1 MSNEEKTLEQVLWDS
16 ANVMRQTMGAADYM
30 NYALGIIF
38 YKHLSDKVLE
48 SAAMTLVDAGE
59 MEESDVE
66 TEAQRQAVYQKY
78 YSDESFRDDL
88 LDSMDMDYTIKP
100 EATFTALMDEIRAQ
114 KFQLE
119 HLNQAFTDIEQS
131 NSDLLGHLF
140 DDVDLHSTKLGSTP
154 QKRNELIAD
163 VMTALAPLNLDSH
176 SGDILGDAYEY
187 MISNFASDMGQK
199 AGEFYTPQSVSTLLT
214 HIVTSGNEEKKGFSA
229 YDPAMGSGSLLLN
242 VKHYIQDA
250 DSIEYYGQEIKTST
264 YNLARMNM
272 IIHGVAATNQHLH
285 NADTLDKDWPADE
298 VTDFDAVMMNPPY
311 SQKWSAD
318 KGFLSDP
325 RFSDYGV
332 LAPKSKADYAFLL
345 HGLYHLKST
354 GTMGIVLPHGV
365 LFRGGTEGKIRQKLL
380 EKGYIYAVIG
390 LPAGIFYS
398 TGIPTIIMVLKKD
411 RPGRDVLFIDG
422 SKEFVKGKPQNTLTD
437 VNIDRLYNA
446 YKDRKDEE
454 KFCHVATFEEIQE
467 NDFNLNIPRY
477 VDTFEPEPDVDLGEL
492 NKEMAETNEQIKA
505 NEKELLAMLKELT
518 RRIPRKSK
526 TFRISSTCLNEVT
539 CDEKRNKESPD
550 YTIPGL
556 HRRLETA

>member
-1 MSNEEKTLEQVLWDS
+1 MNNEEKNLEQVLWDS
-16 ANVMRQTMGAADYM
+16 ANFMRQTMGAADYM
-30 NYALGIIF
+30 DYALGLIF
-38 YKHLSDKVLE
+38 YKHLSDKTLE
-48 SAAMTLVDAGE
+48 TAVQALTEAGE
-59 MEESDVE
+59 IDESEVATEE
-66 TEAQRQAVYQKY
+66 QRQEAYTKY
-78 YSDESFRDDL
+78 YDDPDSQEYL
-88 LDSMDMDYTIKP
+88 LASMDMDYTIKP
-100 EATFTALMDEIRAQ
+100 DFTFTAFLKEI
-114 KFQLE
+114 KDKTFQLE
-119 HLNQAFTDIEQS
+119 HLEQAFRDLEQS
-131 NSDLLGHLF
+131 NADLLGHLF
-140 DDVDLHSTKLGSTP
+140 DDVDLHSNKLGPTP
-154 QKRNELIAD
+154 QKQNDLIAD
-163 VMTALAPLNLDSH
+163 VMQALAPLSLDSH
-176 SGDILGDAYEY
+176 SGDVLGDAYEY
-187 MISNFASDMGQK
+187 LIGNFASDMGQK

-214 HIVTSGNEEKKGFSA
+214 HIVTSGYEDKKGFSA

-242 VKHYIQDA
+242 VRKYIESA

-272 IIHGVAATNQHLH
+272 IIHGVSATNQHLH

-298 VTDFDAVMMNPPY
+298 VTNFYAVMMNPPY

-318 KGFLSDP
+318 KGFLNDP

-365 LFRGGTEGKIRQKLL
+365 LFRGAAEGKIRQKLL

-437 VNIDRLYNA
+437 ANIERLYKA

-492 NKEMAETNEQIKA
+492 NKEMAETNEQIET
-505 NEKELLAMLKELT
+505 NEKELLTMLKELT
-518 RRIPRKSK
+518 TTDTKK
-526 TFRISSTCLNEVT
+526 AKDLQDF
-539 CDEKRNKESPD
+539 
-550 YTIPGL
+550 L
-556 HRRLETA
+556 HLFE

>member
-1 MSNEEKTLEQVLWDS
+1 MTNEEKNLEQVLWDS

-30 NYALGIIF
+30 DYALGLIF
-38 YKHLSDKVLE
+38 YKHLSDKTLE
-48 SAAMTLVDAGE
+48 TAAQALTEAGE
-59 MEESDVE
+59 IDESEVATEE
-66 TEAQRQAVYQKY
+66 QRQEAYTKY
-78 YSDESFRDDL
+78 YDDPDSQEYL
-88 LDSMDMDYTIKP
+88 LASMDMDYTIKP
-100 EATFTALMDEIRAQ
+100 DFTFTAFLKEI
-114 KFQLE
+114 KDKTFQLE
-119 HLNQAFTDIEQS
+119 HLEQAFRDLEQS
-131 NSDLLGHLF
+131 NAELLGHLF
-140 DDVDLHSTKLGSTP
+140 DDVDLHSNKLGPTP
-154 QKRNELIAD
+154 QKQNDLIAD
-163 VMTALAPLNLDSH
+163 VMQALAPLNLDSH
-176 SGDILGDAYEY
+176 SGDVLGDAYEY
-187 MISNFASDMGQK
+187 LIGNFASDMGQK

-214 HIVTSGNEEKKGFSA
+214 HIVTSGYEDKKGFSA

-242 VKHYIQDA
+242 VRKYIQSA
-250 DSIEYYGQEIKTST
+250 NSIEYYGQEIKTST

-272 IIHGVAATNQHLH
+272 IIHGVSATNQHLH

-318 KGFLSDP
+318 KGFLNDP

-354 GTMGIVLPHGV
+354 GTIGIVLPHGV
-365 LFRGGTEGKIRQKLL
+365 LFRGAAEGKIRQKLL

-437 VNIDRLYNA
+437 ANIERLYNA

-505 NEKELLAMLKELT
+505 NEKELFDMLKELT
-518 RRIPRKSK
+518 TTDTKK
-526 TFRISSTCLNEVT
+526 AKDLQDF
-539 CDEKRNKESPD
+539 
-550 YTIPGL
+550 L
-556 HRRLETA
+556 HLFE

>member
-1 MSNEEKTLEQVLWDS
+1 MINEEKNLEQVLWDS

-30 NYALGIIF
+30 DYALGLIF
-38 YKHLSDKVLE
+38 YKHLSDKTLE
-48 SAAMTLVDAGE
+48 TAAQALTDTGE
-59 MEESDVE
+59 MEESEVA
-66 TEAQRQAVYQKY
+66 TEEQRQVAYKTY
-78 YSDESFRDDL
+78 YDDPDSHDDL
-88 LDSMDMDYTIKP
+88 LASMDMDYTIKP
-100 EATFTALMDEIRAQ
+100 DFTFTAFLKEI
-114 KFQLE
+114 KDKTFQLE
-119 HLNQAFTDIEQS
+119 HLEQAFRDLEQS
-131 NSDLLGHLF
+131 NAELLGHLF
-140 DDVDLHSTKLGSTP
+140 DDVDLHSNKLGPTP
-154 QKRNELIAD
+154 QKQNDLIAD
-163 VMTALAPLNLDSH
+163 VMQALAPLNLDSH
-176 SGDILGDAYEY
+176 SGDVLGDAYEY
-187 MISNFASDMGQK
+187 LIGNFASDMGQK

-214 HIVTSGNEEKKGFSA
+214 HIVTSGYEDKKGFSA

-242 VKHYIQDA
+242 VRKYIKSA

-272 IIHGVAATNQHLH
+272 IIHGVSATNQHLH

-298 VTDFDAVMMNPPY
+298 VTNFDAVMMNPPY
-311 SQKWSAD
+311 SQKWTAD
-318 KGFLSDP
+318 KGFLNDP

-365 LFRGGTEGKIRQKLL
+365 LFRGAAEGKIRQKLL

-422 SKEFVKGKPQNTLTD
+422 SKEFVKGKPQNTLTAA
-437 VNIDRLYNA
+437 NIERLYNA
-446 YKDRKDEE
+446 YKDRKDED
-454 KFCHVATFEEIQE
+454 KFCHVATFEEIKE

-492 NKEMAETNEQIKA
+492 NKEMAETNEQIEA
-505 NEKELLAMLKELT
+505 NEKELLTMLKELT
-518 RRIPRKSK
+518 TTDTKK
-526 TFRISSTCLNEVT
+526 AKDLQDFFHLL
-539 CDEKRNKESPD
+539 K
-550 YTIPGL
+550 
-556 HRRLETA
+556 

>member
-1 MSNEEKTLEQVLWDS
+1 MINEDKNLEQVLWDS

-30 NYALGIIF
+30 DYALGLIF
-38 YKHLSDKVLE
+38 YKHLSDKTLE
-48 SAAMTLVDAGE
+48 TAAQALTDTGE
-59 MEESDVE
+59 MEESEVA
-66 TEAQRQAVYQKY
+66 TEEQRQEAYKTY
-78 YSDESFRDDL
+78 YDDPDSHDDL
-88 LDSMDMDYTIKP
+88 LASMDMDYTIKP
-100 EATFTALMDEIRAQ
+100 DFTFTAFLKEI
-114 KFQLE
+114 KDKTFQLE
-119 HLNQAFTDIEQS
+119 HLEQAFRDLEQS
-131 NSDLLGHLF
+131 NAELLGHLF
-140 DDVDLHSTKLGSTP
+140 DDVDLHSNKLGPTP
-154 QKRNELIAD
+154 QKQNDLIAD
-163 VMTALAPLNLDSH
+163 VMQALAPLNLDSH
-176 SGDILGDAYEY
+176 SGDVLGDAYEY
-187 MISNFASDMGQK
+187 LIGNFASDMGQK

-214 HIVTSGNEEKKGFSA
+214 HIVTSGYEDKKGFSA

-242 VKHYIQDA
+242 VRKYIKSA

-272 IIHGVAATNQHLH
+272 IIHGVSATNQHLH

-311 SQKWSAD
+311 SQKWTAD
-318 KGFLSDP
+318 KGFLNDP

-365 LFRGGTEGKIRQKLL
+365 LFRGAAEGKIRQKLL

-422 SKEFVKGKPQNTLTD
+422 SKEFVKGKPQNTLTAA
-437 VNIDRLYNA
+437 NIERLYNA
-446 YKDRKDEE
+446 YKDRKDED
-454 KFCHVATFEEIQE
+454 KFCHVATFEEIKE

-492 NKEMAETNEQIKA
+492 NKEMAETNEQIEA
-505 NEKELLAMLKELT
+505 NEKELLTMLKELT
-518 RRIPRKSK
+518 TTDTKK
-526 TFRISSTCLNEVT
+526 AKDLQDF
-539 CDEKRNKESPD
+539 
-550 YTIPGL
+550 L
-556 HRRLETA
+556 HLFE

>member
-1 MSNEEKTLEQVLWDS
+1 MASLKGETIMNNEEKNLEQVLWDS

-30 NYALGIIF
+30 DYALGLIF
-38 YKHLSDKVLE
+38 YKHLSDKTLE
-48 SAAMTLVDAGE
+48 TAAQALTEAGE
-59 MEESDVE
+59 IDESEVATEE
-66 TEAQRQAVYQKY
+66 QRQEAYTKY
-78 YSDESFRDDL
+78 YDDPDSQEYL
-88 LDSMDMDYTIKP
+88 LASMDMDYTIKP
-100 EATFTALMDEIRAQ
+100 DFTFTAFLKEI
-114 KFQLE
+114 KDKTFQLE
-119 HLNQAFTDIEQS
+119 HLEQAFRDLEQS
-131 NSDLLGHLF
+131 NADLLGHLF
-140 DDVDLHSTKLGSTP
+140 DDVDLHSNKLGPTP
-154 QKRNELIAD
+154 QKQNDLIAD
-163 VMTALAPLNLDSH
+163 VMQALAPLNLDSH
-176 SGDILGDAYEY
+176 SGDVLGDAYEY
-187 MISNFASDMGQK
+187 LIGNFASDMGQK

-214 HIVTSGNEEKKGFSA
+214 HIVTSGYEDKKGFSA

-242 VKHYIQDA
+242 VRKYIESA

-272 IIHGVAATNQHLH
+272 IIHGVSATNQHLH

-318 KGFLSDP
+318 KGFLNDP

-332 LAPKSKADYAFLL
+332 LAPRSKADYAFLL

-365 LFRGGTEGKIRQKLL
+365 LFRGAAEGKIRQKLL

-437 VNIDRLYNA
+437 ANIERLYNA

-492 NKEMAETNEQIKA
+492 NKEMTETTEQIEA

-518 RRIPRKSK
+518 TTDTKK
-526 TFRISSTCLNEVT
+526 AKALQDF
-539 CDEKRNKESPD
+539 
-550 YTIPGL
+550 L
-556 HRRLETA
+556 HLFK

>member
-1 MSNEEKTLEQVLWDS
+1 MVASLKGEAIMNNEEKNLEQVLWDS

-30 NYALGIIF
+30 DYALGLIF
-38 YKHLSDKVLE
+38 YKHLSDKTLE
-48 SAAMTLVDAGE
+48 TAAQALTDTGE
-59 MEESDVE
+59 MEESEVA
-66 TEAQRQAVYQKY
+66 TEEQRQAAYKTY
-78 YSDESFRDDL
+78 YDDPDS
-88 LDSMDMDYTIKP
+88 LDDILASMDMDYTIKP
-100 EATFTALMDEIRAQ
+100 DFTFTAFLKEI
-114 KFQLE
+114 KDKTFQLE
-119 HLNQAFTDIEQS
+119 HLEQAFRDLEQS
-131 NSDLLGHLF
+131 NADLLGHLF
-140 DDVDLHSTKLGSTP
+140 DDVDLHSNKLGPTP
-154 QKRNELIAD
+154 QKQNDLIAD
-163 VMTALAPLNLDSH
+163 VMQALAPLNLDSH
-176 SGDILGDAYEY
+176 SGDVLGDAYEY
-187 MISNFASDMGQK
+187 LIGNFASDMGQK

-214 HIVTSGNEEKKGFSA
+214 HIVTSGYEDKKGFSA

-242 VKHYIQDA
+242 VRKYIQSA

-272 IIHGVAATNQHLH
+272 IIHGVSATNQHLH

-318 KGFLSDP
+318 KGFLNDP

-365 LFRGGTEGKIRQKLL
+365 LFRGAAEGKIRQKLL

-437 VNIDRLYNA
+437 ANIERLYKA

-505 NEKELLAMLKELT
+505 NEKELLDMLKELT
-518 RRIPRKSK
+518 TTDTKK
-526 TFRISSTCLNEVT
+526 AKDLQDF
-539 CDEKRNKESPD
+539 
-550 YTIPGL
+550 L
-556 HRRLETA
+556 HLFK

>member
-1 MSNEEKTLEQVLWDS
+1 MSNDEKTLEQVLWDS

-30 NYALGIIF
+30 DYALGIIF

-48 SAAMTLVDAGE
+48 SAAKTLVDAGE
-59 MEESDVE
+59 VEKSDVE
-66 TEAQRQAVYQKY
+66 TEAQRQAVYEKY
-78 YSDESFRDDL
+78 YADESFCDDL
-88 LDSMDMDYTIKP
+88 LSSMDMDYTIQPKS
-100 EATFTALMDEIRAQ
+100 TFTALLDEIRTQ

-119 HLNQAFTDIEQS
+119 HLNQAFTDLEQS
-131 NSDLLGHLF
+131 NSELLGHLF
-140 DDVDLHSTKLGSTP
+140 DDVDLHSTKLGPTP
-154 QKRNELIAD
+154 QKRNELIAG

-199 AGEFYTPQSVSTLLT
+199 AGEFYTPQSVSALLT
-214 HIVTSGNEEKKGFSA
+214 HIVTSGNEDKKGFSA

-242 VKHYIQDA
+242 VRHYIQDE

-285 NADTLDKDWPADE
+285 NADTLDEDWPADE
-298 VTDFDAVMMNPPY
+298 ITDFDAVMMNPPY
-311 SQKWSAD
+311 SQNWSAD
-318 KGFLSDP
+318 KNFLNDP
-325 RFSDYGV
+325 RFSSYGV

-345 HGLYHLKST
+345 HGFYHLKST

-365 LFRGGTEGKIRQKLL
+365 LFRGGSEGKIRRKLL

-422 SKEFVKGKPQNTLTD
+422 SKEFVKGKQQNTMKPE
-437 VNIDRLYNA
+437 NIDRLFEA
-446 YKDRKDEE
+446 YHVRADKE
-454 KFCHVATFEEIQE
+454 KFAHVASFEEIQE
-467 NDFNLNIPRY
+467 NDYNLNIPRY
-477 VDTFEPEPDVDLGEL
+477 VDTFEPEPEIDLAAL
-492 NKEMAETNEQIKA
+492 NKEMAETDKAIAQNEA
-505 NEKELLAMLKELT
+505 ELLTMLQELT
-518 RRIPRKSK
+518 
-526 TFRISSTCLNEVT
+526 TD
-539 CDEKRNKESPD
+539 DEKKAKD
-550 YTIPGL
+550 LQDFICL
-556 HRRLETA
+556 MK

>member
-1 MSNEEKTLEQVLWDS
+1 MNNEEKNLEQVLWDS
-16 ANVMRQTMGAADYM
+16 ANFMRQTMGAADYM
-30 NYALGIIF
+30 DYALGLIF
-38 YKHLSDKVLE
+38 YKHLSDKTLE
-48 SAAMTLVDAGE
+48 TAVQALTEAGE
-59 MEESDVE
+59 IDESEVATEE
-66 TEAQRQAVYQKY
+66 QRQEAYTKY
-78 YSDESFRDDL
+78 YDDPDSQEYL
-88 LDSMDMDYTIKP
+88 LASMDMDYTIKP
-100 EATFTALMDEIRAQ
+100 GFTFTAFLKEI
-114 KFQLE
+114 KDKTFQLE
-119 HLNQAFTDIEQS
+119 HLEQAFRDLEQS
-131 NSDLLGHLF
+131 NADLLGHLF
-140 DDVDLHSTKLGSTP
+140 DDVDLHSNKLGPTP
-154 QKRNELIAD
+154 QKQNDLIAD
-163 VMTALAPLNLDSH
+163 VMQALAPLSLDSH
-176 SGDILGDAYEY
+176 SGDVLGDAYEY
-187 MISNFASDMGQK
+187 LIGNFASDMGQK

-214 HIVTSGNEEKKGFSA
+214 HIVTSGYEDKKGFSA

-242 VKHYIQDA
+242 VRKYIESA

-272 IIHGVAATNQHLH
+272 IIHGVSATNQHLH

-318 KGFLSDP
+318 KGFLNDP

-365 LFRGGTEGKIRQKLL
+365 LFRGAAEGKIRQKLL

-437 VNIDRLYNA
+437 ANIERLYKA

-492 NKEMAETNEQIKA
+492 NKEMAETNEQIET
-505 NEKELLAMLKELT
+505 NEKELLTMLKELT
-518 RRIPRKSK
+518 TTDTKK
-526 TFRISSTCLNEVT
+526 AKDLQDF
-539 CDEKRNKESPD
+539 
-550 YTIPGL
+550 L
-556 HRRLETA
+556 HLFE

>member
-1 MSNEEKTLEQVLWDS
+1 MINEEKNLEQVLWDS

-30 NYALGIIF
+30 DYALGLIF
-38 YKHLSDKVLE
+38 YKHLSDKTLE
-48 SAAMTLVDAGE
+48 MAAQALTDTGE
-59 MEESDVE
+59 MEESEVA
-66 TEAQRQAVYQKY
+66 TEEQRQEAYTKY
-78 YSDESFRDDL
+78 YDDPDFHDDL
-88 LDSMDMDYTIKP
+88 LASMDMDYTIKP
-100 EATFTALMDEIRAQ
+100 DFTFTAFLKEI
-114 KFQLE
+114 KDKTFQLE
-119 HLNQAFTDIEQS
+119 HLEQAFRDLEQS
-131 NSDLLGHLF
+131 NANLLGHLF
-140 DDVDLHSTKLGSTP
+140 DDVDLHSNKLGPTP
-154 QKRNELIAD
+154 QKQNDLIAD
-163 VMTALAPLNLDSH
+163 VMQALAPLNLDSH
-176 SGDILGDAYEY
+176 SGDVLGDAYEY
-187 MISNFASDMGQK
+187 LIGNFASDMGQK

-214 HIVTSGNEEKKGFSA
+214 HIVTSGYEDKKGFSA

-242 VKHYIQDA
+242 VRKYIESA

-272 IIHGVAATNQHLH
+272 IIHGVSATNQHLH

-318 KGFLSDP
+318 KGFLNDP

-365 LFRGGTEGKIRQKLL
+365 LFRGAAEGKIRQKLL

-437 VNIDRLYNA
+437 ANIERLYNA
-446 YKDRKDEE
+446 YKDRKDED

-492 NKEMAETNEQIKA
+492 NKEMAETNEQIEA
-505 NEKELLAMLKELT
+505 NEKELLDMLKELT
-518 RRIPRKSK
+518 TTDTKK
-526 TFRISSTCLNEVT
+526 AKDLQDF
-539 CDEKRNKESPD
+539 
-550 YTIPGL
+550 L
-556 HRRLETA
+556 HLFE

>member
-1 MSNEEKTLEQVLWDS
+1 MSNKEKDLKQVLWDL

-30 NYALGIIF
+30 DYVLGIIF
-38 YKHLSDKVLE
+38 YKHLSDKVLDL
-48 SAAMTLVDAGE
+48 AAMTLVDAGE
-59 MEESDVE
+59 VEESDVE

-78 YSDESFRDDL
+78 YGDESFRDDL
-88 LDSMDMDYTIKP
+88 LDSMNMDYTIKP
-100 EATFTALMDEIRAQ
+100 EATFTALMDEIRTQ

-119 HLNQAFTDIEQS
+119 HLDQAFTDIEQS

-140 DDVDLHSTKLGSTP
+140 DDVELHSTKLGSTP
-154 QKRNELIAD
+154 QKRNALIAD

-176 SGDILGDAYEY
+176 SEDILGDAYEY
-187 MISNFASDMGQK
+187 MIGNFASEMGQK
-199 AGEFYTPQSVSTLLT
+199 AGEFYTPQSVSMLLT
-214 HIVTSGNEEKKGFSA
+214 RIVTSGNEEKKGFSA

-242 VKHYIQDA
+242 IRHYIQDA

-398 TGIPTIIMVLKKD
+398 TGIPTIIMVLRKD
-411 RPGRDVLFIDG
+411 RLSRDVLFIDG
-422 SKEFVKGKPQNTLTD
+422 SKEFFKGKPQNTMEEE
-437 VNIDRLYNA
+437 NIKRLFDTYQA
-446 YKDRKDEE
+446 RADED
-454 KFCHVATFEEIQE
+454 KFAHVASFDEIKE
-467 NDFNLNIPRY
+467 NDYNLNIPRY
-477 VDTFEPEPDVDLGEL
+477 VDTFEPEPEIDLAEL
-492 NKEMAETNEQIKA
+492 NKEMAETNAEIAK
-505 NEKELLAMLKELT
+505 NEAELLAMVQDLT
-518 RRIPRKSK
+518 
-526 TFRISSTCLNEVT
+526 TD
-539 CDEKRNKESPD
+539 DEKKAKD
-550 YTIPGL
+550 LQDFLYL
-556 HRRLETA
+556 MK

>member
-1 MSNEEKTLEQVLWDS
+1 MASLKGETIMNNEEKNLEQVLWDS

-30 NYALGIIF
+30 DYALGLIF
-38 YKHLSDKVLE
+38 YKHLSDKTLE
-48 SAAMTLVDAGE
+48 TAAQALTEAGE
-59 MEESDVE
+59 IDESEVATEE
-66 TEAQRQAVYQKY
+66 QRQEAYTKY
-78 YSDESFRDDL
+78 YDDPDSQEYL
-88 LDSMDMDYTIKP
+88 LASMDMDYTIKP
-100 EATFTALMDEIRAQ
+100 DFTFTAFLKEI
-114 KFQLE
+114 KDKTFQLE
-119 HLNQAFTDIEQS
+119 HLEQAFRDLEQS
-131 NSDLLGHLF
+131 NADLLGHLF
-140 DDVDLHSTKLGSTP
+140 DDVDLHSNKLGPTP
-154 QKRNELIAD
+154 QKQNDLIAD
-163 VMTALAPLNLDSH
+163 VMQALAPLNLDSH
-176 SGDILGDAYEY
+176 SGDVLGDAYEY
-187 MISNFASDMGQK
+187 LIGNFASDMGQK

-214 HIVTSGNEEKKGFSA
+214 HIVTSGYEDKKGFSA

-242 VKHYIQDA
+242 VRKYIQSA

-272 IIHGVAATNQHLH
+272 IIHGVSATNQHLH

-318 KGFLSDP
+318 KGFLNDP

-365 LFRGGTEGKIRQKLL
+365 LFRGAAEGKIRQKLL

-437 VNIDRLYNA
+437 ANIERLYKA

-518 RRIPRKSK
+518 TTDTKK
-526 TFRISSTCLNEVT
+526 AKDLQDF
-539 CDEKRNKESPD
+539 
-550 YTIPGL
+550 L
-556 HRRLETA
+556 HLFE

>member
-1 MSNEEKTLEQVLWDS
+1 MASLKGETIMNNEEKNLEQVLWDS

-30 NYALGIIF
+30 DYALGLIF
-38 YKHLSDKVLE
+38 YKHLSDKTLE
-48 SAAMTLVDAGE
+48 TAAQALTEAGE
-59 MEESDVE
+59 IDESEVATEEQWQ
-66 TEAQRQAVYQKY
+66 EAYTKY
-78 YSDESFRDDL
+78 YDDPDSQEYL
-88 LDSMDMDYTIKP
+88 LASMDMDYTIKP
-100 EATFTALMDEIRAQ
+100 DFTFTAFLKEI
-114 KFQLE
+114 KDKTFQLE
-119 HLNQAFTDIEQS
+119 HLEQAFRDLEQS
-131 NSDLLGHLF
+131 NADLLGHLF
-140 DDVDLHSTKLGSTP
+140 DDVDLHSNKLGPTP
-154 QKRNELIAD
+154 QKQNDLIAD
-163 VMTALAPLNLDSH
+163 VMQALAPLNLDSH
-176 SGDILGDAYEY
+176 SGDVLGDAYEY
-187 MISNFASDMGQK
+187 LIGNFASDMGQK

-214 HIVTSGNEEKKGFSA
+214 HIVTSGYEDKKGFSA

-242 VKHYIQDA
+242 VRKYIQSA

-272 IIHGVAATNQHLH
+272 IIHGVSATNQHLH

-318 KGFLSDP
+318 KGFLNDP

-365 LFRGGTEGKIRQKLL
+365 LFRGAAEGKIRQKLL

-437 VNIDRLYNA
+437 ANIERLYKA

-492 NKEMAETNEQIKA
+492 NKEMAETNEQIEA
-505 NEKELLAMLKELT
+505 NEKELLDMLKELT
-518 RRIPRKSK
+518 TMDTKK
-526 TFRISSTCLNEVT
+526 AKDLQDF
-539 CDEKRNKESPD
+539 
-550 YTIPGL
+550 L
-556 HRRLETA
+556 HLFE

>member
-1 MSNEEKTLEQVLWDS
+1 MNNEEKNLEQVLWDS

-30 NYALGIIF
+30 DYALGLIF
-38 YKHLSDKVLE
+38 YKHLSDKTLE
-48 SAAMTLVDAGE
+48 TAAQALTEAGE
-59 MEESDVE
+59 IDESEVATEE
-66 TEAQRQAVYQKY
+66 QRQEAYTKY
-78 YSDESFRDDL
+78 YDDPDSQEYL
-88 LDSMDMDYTIKP
+88 LASMDMDYTIKP
-100 EATFTALMDEIRAQ
+100 DFTFTAFLKEI
-114 KFQLE
+114 KDKTFQLE
-119 HLNQAFTDIEQS
+119 HLEQAFRDLEQS
-131 NSDLLGHLF
+131 NADLLGHLF
-140 DDVDLHSTKLGSTP
+140 DDVDLHSNKLGPTP
-154 QKRNELIAD
+154 QKQNDLIAD
-163 VMTALAPLNLDSH
+163 VMQALAPLNLDSH
-176 SGDILGDAYEY
+176 SGDVLGDAYEY
-187 MISNFASDMGQK
+187 LIGNFASDMGQK

-214 HIVTSGNEEKKGFSA
+214 HIVTSGYEDKKGFSA

-242 VKHYIQDA
+242 VRKYIQSA

-272 IIHGVAATNQHLH
+272 IIHGVSATNQHLH

-318 KGFLSDP
+318 KGFLNDP

-365 LFRGGTEGKIRQKLL
+365 LFRGAAEGKIRQKLL

-437 VNIDRLYNA
+437 ANIERLYNA

-477 VDTFEPEPDVDLGEL
+477 VDTFEPEPEVDLGEL

-518 RRIPRKSK
+518 TTDTKK
-526 TFRISSTCLNEVT
+526 AKDLQDF
-539 CDEKRNKESPD
+539 
-550 YTIPGL
+550 L
-556 HRRLETA
+556 HLFE

>member
-1 MSNEEKTLEQVLWDS
+1 MNNEEKNLEQVLWDS

-30 NYALGIIF
+30 DYALGLIF
-38 YKHLSDKVLE
+38 YKHLSDKTLE
-48 SAAMTLVDAGE
+48 TAVQALTEAGE
-59 MEESDVE
+59 IDESEVATEE
-66 TEAQRQAVYQKY
+66 QRQEAYTKY
-78 YSDESFRDDL
+78 YDDPDSQEYL
-88 LDSMDMDYTIKP
+88 LASMDMDYTIKP
-100 EATFTALMDEIRAQ
+100 DFTFTAFLKEI
-114 KFQLE
+114 KDKTFQLE
-119 HLNQAFTDIEQS
+119 HLEQAFRDLEQS
-131 NSDLLGHLF
+131 NADLLGHLF
-140 DDVDLHSTKLGSTP
+140 DDVDLHSNKLGPTP
-154 QKRNELIAD
+154 QKQNDLIAD
-163 VMTALAPLNLDSH
+163 VMQALAPLSLDSH
-176 SGDILGDAYEY
+176 SGDVLGDAYEY
-187 MISNFASDMGQK
+187 LIGNFASDMGQK

-214 HIVTSGNEEKKGFSA
+214 HIVTSGYEDKKGFSA

-242 VKHYIQDA
+242 VRKYIESA

-272 IIHGVAATNQHLH
+272 IIHGVSATNQHLH

-318 KGFLSDP
+318 KGFLNDP

-365 LFRGGTEGKIRQKLL
+365 LFRGAAEGKIRQKLL

-437 VNIDRLYNA
+437 ANIERLYKA

-492 NKEMAETNEQIKA
+492 NKEMAETNEQIET
-505 NEKELLAMLKELT
+505 NEKELLTMLKELT
-518 RRIPRKSK
+518 TTDTKK
-526 TFRISSTCLNEVT
+526 DKDLQDF
-539 CDEKRNKESPD
+539 
-550 YTIPGL
+550 L
-556 HRRLETA
+556 HLFE

>member
-1 MSNEEKTLEQVLWDS
+1 MTNEEKNLEQVLWDS

-30 NYALGIIF
+30 DYALGLIF
-38 YKHLSDKVLE
+38 YKHLSDKTLE
-48 SAAMTLVDAGE
+48 TAAQALTDTGE
-59 MEESDVE
+59 MEESEVT
-66 TEAQRQAVYQKY
+66 TEEQRQAAYKTY
-78 YSDESFRDDL
+78 YDDPDSHDDL
-88 LDSMDMDYTIKP
+88 LASMDMDYTIKP
-100 EATFTALMDEIRAQ
+100 DFTFTAFLKEI
-114 KFQLE
+114 KDKTFQLE
-119 HLNQAFTDIEQS
+119 HLEQAFRDLEQS
-131 NSDLLGHLF
+131 NAELLGHLF
-140 DDVDLHSTKLGSTP
+140 DDVDLHSNKLGPTP
-154 QKRNELIAD
+154 QKQNDLIAD
-163 VMTALAPLNLDSH
+163 VMQALAPLNLDSH
-176 SGDILGDAYEY
+176 SGDVLGDAYEY
-187 MISNFASDMGQK
+187 LIGNFASDMGQK

-214 HIVTSGNEEKKGFSA
+214 HIVTSGYEDKKGFSA

-242 VKHYIQDA
+242 VRKYIKSA

-272 IIHGVAATNQHLH
+272 IIHGVSATNQHLH

-311 SQKWSAD
+311 SQKWTAD
-318 KGFLSDP
+318 KGFLNDP

-365 LFRGGTEGKIRQKLL
+365 LFRGAAEGKIRQKLL

-422 SKEFVKGKPQNTLTD
+422 SKEFVKGKPQNTLTAA
-437 VNIDRLYNA
+437 NIERLYNA
-446 YKDRKDEE
+446 YKDRKDED
-454 KFCHVATFEEIQE
+454 KFCHVATFEEIKE

-492 NKEMAETNEQIKA
+492 NKEMAETNEQIEA
-505 NEKELLAMLKELT
+505 NEKELLTMLKELT
-518 RRIPRKSK
+518 TTDTKK
-526 TFRISSTCLNEVT
+526 AKDLQDF
-539 CDEKRNKESPD
+539 
-550 YTIPGL
+550 L
-556 HRRLETA
+556 HLFE

>member
-1 MSNEEKTLEQVLWDS
+1 MTNEEKNLEQVLWDS

-30 NYALGIIF
+30 DYALGLIF
-38 YKHLSDKVLE
+38 YRHLSDKTLE
-48 SAAMTLVDAGE
+48 TAAQALTEAGE
-59 MEESDVE
+59 IDESEVATEE
-66 TEAQRQAVYQKY
+66 QRQEAYTKY
-78 YSDESFRDDL
+78 YDDPDSQEYL
-88 LDSMDMDYTIKP
+88 LASMDMDYTIKP
-100 EATFTALMDEIRAQ
+100 DFTFTAFLKEI
-114 KFQLE
+114 KDKTFQLE
-119 HLNQAFTDIEQS
+119 HLEQAFRDLEQS
-131 NSDLLGHLF
+131 NADLLGHLF
-140 DDVDLHSTKLGSTP
+140 DDVDLHSNKLGPTP
-154 QKRNELIAD
+154 QKQNDLIAD
-163 VMTALAPLNLDSH
+163 VMQALAPLNLDSH
-176 SGDILGDAYEY
+176 SGDVLGDAYEY
-187 MISNFASDMGQK
+187 LIGNFASDMGQK

-214 HIVTSGNEEKKGFSA
+214 HIVTSGYEDKKGFSA

-242 VKHYIQDA
+242 VRKYIQSA

-272 IIHGVAATNQHLH
+272 IIHGVSATNQHLH

-318 KGFLSDP
+318 KGFLNDP

-365 LFRGGTEGKIRQKLL
+365 LFRGAAEGKIRQKLL

-437 VNIDRLYNA
+437 ANIERLYKA

-492 NKEMAETNEQIKA
+492 NKEMAETNEQIEA
-505 NEKELLAMLKELT
+505 NEKELLDMLKELT
-518 RRIPRKSK
+518 TTDTKK
-526 TFRISSTCLNEVT
+526 AKDLQDF
-539 CDEKRNKESPD
+539 
-550 YTIPGL
+550 L
-556 HRRLETA
+556 HLFE

>member
-1 MSNEEKTLEQVLWDS
+1 MASLKGETIMNNEEKNLEQVLWDS

-30 NYALGIIF
+30 DYALGLIF
-38 YKHLSDKVLE
+38 YKHLSDKTLE
-48 SAAMTLVDAGE
+48 TAAQALTEAGE
-59 MEESDVE
+59 IDESEVATEE
-66 TEAQRQAVYQKY
+66 QRQEAYTKY
-78 YSDESFRDDL
+78 YDDPDSQEYL
-88 LDSMDMDYTIKP
+88 LASMDMDYTIKP
-100 EATFTALMDEIRAQ
+100 DFTFTAFLKEI
-114 KFQLE
+114 KDKTFQLE
-119 HLNQAFTDIEQS
+119 HLEQAFRDLEQS
-131 NSDLLGHLF
+131 NADLLGHLF
-140 DDVDLHSTKLGSTP
+140 DDVDLHSNKLGPTP
-154 QKRNELIAD
+154 QKQNDLIAD
-163 VMTALAPLNLDSH
+163 VMQALAPLNLDSH
-176 SGDILGDAYEY
+176 SGDVLGDAYEY
-187 MISNFASDMGQK
+187 LIGNFASDMGQK

-214 HIVTSGNEEKKGFSA
+214 HIVTSGYEDKKGFSA

-242 VKHYIQDA
+242 VRKYIQSA

-272 IIHGVAATNQHLH
+272 IIHGVSATNQHLH

-318 KGFLSDP
+318 KGFLNDP

-365 LFRGGTEGKIRQKLL
+365 LFRGAAEGKIRQKLL

-437 VNIDRLYNA
+437 ANIERLYKA

-454 KFCHVATFEEIQE
+454 KFCHVATFEEIKE

-492 NKEMAETNEQIKA
+492 NKEMAETNEQIQA

-518 RRIPRKSK
+518 TTDTKK
-526 TFRISSTCLNEVT
+526 AKDLQDF
-539 CDEKRNKESPD
+539 
-550 YTIPGL
+550 L
-556 HRRLETA
+556 HMFE

>member
-1 MSNEEKTLEQVLWDS
+1 MNNEEKNLEQVLWDS

-30 NYALGIIF
+30 DYALGLIF
-38 YKHLSDKVLE
+38 YKHLSDKTLE
-48 SAAMTLVDAGE
+48 TAAQALTEAGE
-59 MEESDVE
+59 IDESEVATEE
-66 TEAQRQAVYQKY
+66 QRQEAYTKY
-78 YSDESFRDDL
+78 YDDPNSQEYL
-88 LDSMDMDYTIKP
+88 LASMDMDYTIKP
-100 EATFTALMDEIRAQ
+100 YFTFTAFLKEI
-114 KFQLE
+114 KDKTFQLE
-119 HLNQAFTDIEQS
+119 HLEQAFRDLEQS
-131 NSDLLGHLF
+131 NAELLGHLF
-140 DDVDLHSTKLGSTP
+140 DDVDLHSNKLGPTP
-154 QKRNELIAD
+154 QKQNDLIAD
-163 VMTALAPLNLDSH
+163 VMQALAPLNLDSH
-176 SGDILGDAYEY
+176 SGDVLSDAYEY
-187 MISNFASDMGQK
+187 LIGNFASDMGQK

-214 HIVTSGNEEKKGFSA
+214 HIVTSGYEDKKGFSA

-242 VKHYIQDA
+242 VRKYIQSA

-272 IIHGVAATNQHLH
+272 IIHGVSATNQHLH

-318 KGFLSDP
+318 KGFLNDP

-365 LFRGGTEGKIRQKLL
+365 LFRGAAEGKIRQKLL
-380 EKGYIYAVIG
+380 EKGMIYAVIG

-437 VNIDRLYNA
+437 ANIERLYKA

-454 KFCHVATFEEIQE
+454 KFCHVATFEEIKD

-492 NKEMAETNEQIKA
+492 NEEMAETNKQIEA

-518 RRIPRKSK
+518 TTDAKK
-526 TFRISSTCLNEVT
+526 AKDLQDF
-539 CDEKRNKESPD
+539 
-550 YTIPGL
+550 L
-556 HRRLETA
+556 HLFK

>member
-1 MSNEEKTLEQVLWDS
+1 MNNEEKNLEQVLWDS
-16 ANVMRQTMGAADYM
+16 ANFMRQTMGAADYM
-30 NYALGIIF
+30 DYALGLIF
-38 YKHLSDKVLE
+38 YKHLSDKTLE
-48 SAAMTLVDAGE
+48 TAVQALTEAGE
-59 MEESDVE
+59 IDESEVATEE
-66 TEAQRQAVYQKY
+66 QRQEAYTKY
-78 YSDESFRDDL
+78 YDDPDSQEYL
-88 LDSMDMDYTIKP
+88 LASMDMDYTIKP
-100 EATFTALMDEIRAQ
+100 DFTFTAFLKEI
-114 KFQLE
+114 KDKTFQLE
-119 HLNQAFTDIEQS
+119 HLEQAFRDLEQS
-131 NSDLLGHLF
+131 NADLLGHLF
-140 DDVDLHSTKLGSTP
+140 DDVDLHSNKLGPTP
-154 QKRNELIAD
+154 QKQNDLIAD
-163 VMTALAPLNLDSH
+163 VMQALAPLSLDSH
-176 SGDILGDAYEY
+176 SGDVLGDAYEY
-187 MISNFASDMGQK
+187 LIGNFASDMGQK

-214 HIVTSGNEEKKGFSA
+214 HIVTSGYEDKKGFSA

-242 VKHYIQDA
+242 VRKYIESA

-272 IIHGVAATNQHLH
+272 IIHGVSATNQHLH

-318 KGFLSDP
+318 KGFLNDP

-365 LFRGGTEGKIRQKLL
+365 LFRGAAEGKIRQKLL

-437 VNIDRLYNA
+437 ANIERLYKA

-492 NKEMAETNEQIKA
+492 NKEMAETNEQIET
-505 NEKELLAMLKELT
+505 NEKELVTMLKELT
-518 RRIPRKSK
+518 TTDTKK
-526 TFRISSTCLNEVT
+526 AKDLQDF
-539 CDEKRNKESPD
+539 
-550 YTIPGL
+550 L
-556 HRRLETA
+556 HLFE

>member
-1 MSNEEKTLEQVLWDS
+1 MASLKGETIMNNEEKNLEQVLWDS

-30 NYALGIIF
+30 DYALGLIF
-38 YKHLSDKVLE
+38 YKHLSDKTLE
-48 SAAMTLVDAGE
+48 TAVQALTEAGE
-59 MEESDVE
+59 IDESEVATEE
-66 TEAQRQAVYQKY
+66 QRQEAYTKY
-78 YSDESFRDDL
+78 YDDPDSQEYL
-88 LDSMDMDYTIKP
+88 LASMDMDYTIKP
-100 EATFTALMDEIRAQ
+100 DFTFTAFLKEI
-114 KFQLE
+114 KDKTFQLE
-119 HLNQAFTDIEQS
+119 HLEQAFRDLEQS
-131 NSDLLGHLF
+131 NADLLGHLF
-140 DDVDLHSTKLGSTP
+140 DDVDLHSNKLGPTP
-154 QKRNELIAD
+154 QKQNDLIAD
-163 VMTALAPLNLDSH
+163 VMQALAPLNLDSH
-176 SGDILGDAYEY
+176 SGDVLGDAYEY
-187 MISNFASDMGQK
+187 LIGNFASDMGQK

-214 HIVTSGNEEKKGFSA
+214 HIVTSGYEDKKGFSA

-242 VKHYIQDA
+242 VRKYIQSA

-272 IIHGVAATNQHLH
+272 IIHGVSATNQHLH

-318 KGFLSDP
+318 KGFLNDP

-365 LFRGGTEGKIRQKLL
+365 LFRGAAEGKIRQKLL

-437 VNIDRLYNA
+437 ANIERLYNA

-492 NKEMAETNEQIKA
+492 NKEMTETTEQIEA

-518 RRIPRKSK
+518 TTDTKK
-526 TFRISSTCLNEVT
+526 AKALQDF
-539 CDEKRNKESPD
+539 
-550 YTIPGL
+550 L
-556 HRRLETA
+556 HLFK

>member
-30 NYALGIIF
+30 DYALGIIF

-48 SAAMTLVDAGE
+48 SAAMTLADAGE
-59 MEESDVE
+59 VEESDVE

-88 LDSMDMDYTIKP
+88 LNSMDMDYTIKP

-114 KFQLE
+114 EFQLE

-345 HGLYHLKST
+345 HGRYLLLDDDSDHH
-354 GTMGIVLPHGV
+354 HG
-365 LFRGGTEGKIRQKLL
+365 
-380 EKGYIYAVIG
+380 
-390 LPAGIFYS
+390 S
-398 TGIPTIIMVLKKD
+398 
-411 RPGRDVLFIDG
+411 
-422 SKEFVKGKPQNTLTD
+422 
-437 VNIDRLYNA
+437 
-446 YKDRKDEE
+446 EE
-454 KFCHVATFEEIQE
+454 
-467 NDFNLNIPRY
+467 R
-477 VDTFEPEPDVDLGEL
+477 
-492 NKEMAETNEQIKA
+492 
-505 NEKELLAMLKELT
+505 
-518 RRIPRKSK
+518 
-526 TFRISSTCLNEVT
+526 SSG
-539 CDEKRNKESPD
+539 P
-550 YTIPGL
+550 
-556 HRRLETA
+556 

>member
-1 MSNEEKTLEQVLWDS
+1 MNNEEKNLEQVLWDS

-30 NYALGIIF
+30 DYALGLIF
-38 YKHLSDKVLE
+38 YKHLSDKTLE
-48 SAAMTLVDAGE
+48 TAAQALTEAGE
-59 MEESDVE
+59 IDESEVATEE
-66 TEAQRQAVYQKY
+66 QRQEAYTKY
-78 YSDESFRDDL
+78 YDDPDSQEYL
-88 LDSMDMDYTIKP
+88 LASMDMDYTIKP
-100 EATFTALMDEIRAQ
+100 DFTFTAFLKEI
-114 KFQLE
+114 KDKTFQLE
-119 HLNQAFTDIEQS
+119 HLEQAFRDLEQS
-131 NSDLLGHLF
+131 NADLLGHLF
-140 DDVDLHSTKLGSTP
+140 DDVDLHSNKLGPTP
-154 QKRNELIAD
+154 QKQNDLIAD
-163 VMTALAPLNLDSH
+163 VMQALAPLNLDSH
-176 SGDILGDAYEY
+176 SGDVLGDAYEY
-187 MISNFASDMGQK
+187 LIGNFASDMGQK

-214 HIVTSGNEEKKGFSA
+214 HIVTSGYEDKKGFSA

-242 VKHYIQDA
+242 VRKYIQSA

-272 IIHGVAATNQHLH
+272 IIHGVSATNQHLH

-318 KGFLSDP
+318 KGFLNDP

-365 LFRGGTEGKIRQKLL
+365 LFRGAAEGKIRQKLL

-437 VNIDRLYNA
+437 ANIERLYNA

-492 NKEMAETNEQIKA
+492 NKEMAETNEQIEA

-518 RRIPRKSK
+518 TTDIKK
-526 TFRISSTCLNEVT
+526 AKDLQDF
-539 CDEKRNKESPD
+539 
-550 YTIPGL
+550 L
-556 HRRLETA
+556 HLFE